1 MAAQYTPNLNLLKPG
16 TDDNIGVES
25 SLSENFQN
33 IDDKVG
39 NSLKD
44 HKNKTWETLGERLNA
59 EATAQDA
66 TDAAVKVLETQLPNA
81 VLDDGFIRA
90 IVNRGASSQAPENT
104 LPAFRWAVDMGF
116 WGIYTSV
123 QMTST
128 GAWVCIHDTTVDRT
142 SNGTGAVSSKT
153 LGDLNALDFG
163 SWYSVQYKDTKIA
176 TVQLFLQTCRLG
188 GVVPYI
194 EIKGGSYTDVQ
205 IEGLL
210 NIIKSYGFANGCAV
224 TSYNLDYLKKVRL
237 YDKTIALGLMT
248 SDFTQ
253 TNVNDVKALGNAF
266 ISAAGS
272 KITSATMA
280 MAKGLRVEAFTINSN
295 NDLRNYIKLGVRAA
309 MTTRIPFGRGY

>member
-1 MAAQYTPNLNLLKPG
+1 MTYTKNLNLFEVG
-16 TDDNIGVES
+16 SDDNLGVEAT
-25 SLSENFQN
+25 LADNFKK
-33 IDDKVG
+33 IDDNVG
-39 NSLKD
+39 NALTD
-44 HKNKTWETLGERLNA
+44 HKGKVWTTLGERLNT
-59 EATAQDA
+59 EGTAQDETA
-66 TDAAVKVLETQLPNA
+66 EAVKTLVTKVPNA

-104 LPAFRWAVDMGF
+104 LPAFRWAIDMGF

-153 LGDLNALDFG
+153 LGELNALDFG
-163 SWYSVQYKDTKIA
+163 SWFNVKYKDTRIA
-176 TVQLFLQTCRLG
+176 TIQLFLQTCRLG

-194 EIKGGSYTDVQ
+194 EIKGGSYTDVD

-210 NIIKSYGFANGCAV
+210 NIIKSYGFANGCAI
-224 TSYNLDYLKKVRL
+224 TSYNLAYLQKVRL
-237 YDKTIALGLMT
+237 YDKSIALGLM
-248 SDFTQ
+248 SSEFTQ
-253 TNVNDVKALGNAF
+253 ADVDAVKALGNAF

-272 KITSATMA
+272 KVNAATMS
-280 MAKGLRVEAFTINSN
+280 MAKGLRVETYTINSN